1 MLTRFDPS
9 IRGAAM
15 GPTEILVSGGVAAI
29 LAAIAG
35 GGLKA
40 FGVEV
45 PLLASVRRQALLV
58 LVGAVLIALGLFAPH
73 PPGKAVDAPPR
84 SAPASASAAA
94 APVSNTSAAGPA
106 RPEVPNIH
114 GLPLAAAR
122 QFLIQNSW
130 APITSASSPMA
141 NDRLGLRQQE
151 VFDSGFFEAVSCS
164 GGGMAPCMF
173 RYRNPQGFVLEVV
186 SVGEDM
192 QQAIVNSATILDCSE
207 RPEAEGC
214 L

>member
-1 MLTRFDPS
+1 
-9 IRGAAM
+9 M

-45 PLLASVRRQALLV
+45 PLLASVKRQAILV
-58 LVGAVLIALGLFAPH
+58 LVGVLLIAVGLLEPRLS
-73 PPGKAVDAPPR
+73 GKGEV
-84 SAPASASAAA
+84 AA
-94 APVSNTSAAGPA
+94 APADPPSASPA
-106 RPEVPNIH
+106 TTAASSAPGRPEVPNIH

-122 QFLIQNSW
+122 QFLIQNAW

-141 NDRLGLRQQE
+141 NDRLGLRQEE
-151 VFDSGFFEAVSCS
+151 VFETGYFEAVSCS
-164 GGGMAPCMF
+164 GSSLAPCMF

-192 QQAIVNSATILDCSE
+192 KQAIVNSAAILDCTE
-207 RPEAEGC
+207 RPKPEGC
-214 L
+214 Y

>member
-1 MLTRFDPS
+1 
-9 IRGAAM
+9 M

-58 LVGAVLIALGLFAPH
+58 LVGALLVALGLFAPR
-73 PPGKAVDAPPR
+73 PPDRDGGVTPTSTPP
-84 SAPASASAAA
+84 SPITAAAPASDAPTAS
-94 APVSNTSAAGPA
+94 PA

-122 QFLIQNSW
+122 QFLIQNGW

-141 NDRLGLRQQE
+141 NADLGVRQQE
-151 VFDSGFFEAVSCS
+151 VFDTGFFEAVSCA
-164 GGGMAPCMF
+164 GTGMAPCLF
-173 RYRNPQGFVLEVV
+173 RYRDPQGFVLEVV

-192 QQAIVNSATILDCSE
+192 KQAIVNSATILDCSE
-207 RPEAEGC
+207 RPKPEGC

>member
-1 MLTRFDPS
+1 
-9 IRGAAM
+9 M

-45 PLLASVRRQALLV
+45 PLLASVRRQAMLV
-58 LVGAVLIALGLFAPH
+58 LVGVLLVALGLLEPRLS
-73 PPGKAVDAPPR
+73 GKAEVAAAPSGPP
-84 SAPASASAAA
+84 SESVAAA
-94 APVSNTSAAGPA
+94 ATPSAPAAGPA

-122 QFLIQNSW
+122 QFLIQNAW

-151 VFDSGFFEAVSCS
+151 VFDTGYFEAVSCS
-164 GGGMAPCMF
+164 GSALAPCMF

-192 QQAIVNSATILDCSE
+192 QQAIVNSAAILDCAE
-207 RPEAEGC
+207 RPKPEGC
-214 L
+214 Y

>member
-1 MLTRFDPS
+1 
-9 IRGAAM
+9 M

-29 LAAIAG
+29 LAAVAG

-45 PLLASVRRQALLV
+45 PLLASVRRQILLV
-58 LVGAVLIALGLFAPH
+58 LVGGVLVALGLFASR
-73 PPGKAVDAPPR
+73 PPEKDEGVATP
-84 SAPASASAAA
+84 SGPASASAAA
-94 APVSNTSAAGPA
+94 APASNTPAAEPA

-122 QFLIQNSW
+122 QFLIQNGW

-151 VFDSGFFEAVSCS
+151 VFDTGFFEAVSCS
-164 GGGMAPCMF
+164 GSSLAPCMF

-192 QQAIVNSATILDCSE
+192 KQAIVNSARILDCSE
-207 RPEAEGC
+207 DPKPEGC
-214 L
+214 F